1 MTEAASRKAANAKL
15 KKDLAAEQKEM
26 AKTLMTNRQRKLY
39 QKHEETEKSKKD
51 KVTKLKIKRKT
62 IEKAK
67 AKG

>member
-1 MTEAASRKAANAKL
+1 
-15 KKDLAAEQKEM
+15 
-26 AKTLMTNRQRKLY
+26 MTNRQRKLY